1 MTKRRWLGLVVA
13 TGGTLALSAPAAQAT
28 QDTTLRF
35 GAVTVEVQDLGVSS
49 NTVRF
54 TMRTT
59 SPNTTR
65 LFIDTHGTGRAYIAL
80 GNPTALGVAHA
91 VYNNVS
97 TDTCQVYTGTT
108 FGEADEVPT
117 TDGSVVFD
125 IRKDELAPVIS
136 LTVEDS
142 AGGAADCKGFDGVSA
157 GRPLTFAT
165 AGQTLTTAL
174 DWQAP
179 GEAMGLSAVGTPH
192 AITLFWNP
200 PADSLGVRYQLIE
213 TLADGSEAIVSESV
227 AGGEATISNLTP
239 GSVHTYHLWAYRF
252 WGGRMFAA
260 QPSAS
265 ATAAATELVPPAPVA
280 PGGGAAEAV
289 KLAVKGTASS
299 ASKRTARAFAPKGF
313 RLRVS
318 SGRVRITLPKLGKGE
333 RVEIQRS
340 AATKKATFARIA
352 TSKAKTYLDRTVR
365 RGRTYRYRLV
375 LVTSDGRRSLPSRTV
390 TVRVPRR

>member
-1 MTKRRWLGLVVA
+1 MTRRRWLGLAVA
-13 TGGTLALSAPAAQAT
+13 TGGMLALAAPAAQAA
-28 QDTTLRF
+28 QDTTLTF
-35 GAVTVEVQDLGVSS
+35 AAGTVEVQDLGVTS

-54 TMRTT
+54 TMRTPN
-59 SPNTTR
+59 PNTTR

-108 FGEADEVPT
+108 FGEADEVPS

-142 AGGAADCKGFDGVSA
+142 AGGGADCKGFDGVSA

-179 GEAMGLSAVGTPH
+179 GEATGLRAVGTPH

-213 TLADGSEAIVSESV
+213 TLPDGSEAIVSESV
-227 AGGEATISNLTP
+227 AGSEETISNLTP

-265 ATAAATELVPPAPVA
+265 ATATATEFVPPATA
-280 PGGGAAEAV
+280 PGGGAAGTV
-289 KLAVKGTASS
+289 KQAVKGTRTS

-313 RLRVS
+313 RLRAS
-318 SGRVRITLPKLGKGE
+318 GGRVRITLPKLGKGE

-340 AATKKATFARIA
+340 AATKKAKFARIA

-375 LVTSDGRRSLPSRTV
+375 LVTRDGRRSLPSTTL